1 MTAPGSSIPNQNR
14 YSNLMKLI
22 TLIASLLCAGAI
34 SAAEH
39 PDTLNVWP
47 DGAPNA
53 FKSSI
58 PSETIKNNNLVLDPI
73 LIVYPA
79 AEPNGQAVIACP
91 GGGYGYL
98 AKYHEGTDMAPW
110 FNERGI
116 TYAVLL
122 YRMPEQHHDV
132 PLSDTQ
138 QAIRLL
144 RSKADK
150 YGIRQTGIMG
160 SSAGGHLA
168 STAATHFSDESDRPD
183 FQILFYPVISL
194 DPEIT
199 HQGSRS
205 ALVGG
210 SPSPALNWLYS
221 NDTQVSPQTPPAFI
235 MHSADDN
242 VVHPDNSIRYYQAL
256 RQAGV
261 PVTLNIYPTGGHG
274 WGFRDDFPYKEA
286 WAKSLEVWLKKLNG
300 K

>member
-1 MTAPGSSIPNQNR
+1 
-14 YSNLMKLI
+14 MKLLSI
-22 TLIASLLCAGAI
+22 IASFICAGAV
-34 SAAEH
+34 SASASEY
-39 PDTLNVWP
+39 PDTIKVWP

-53 FKSSI
+53 FVSGFSA
-58 PSETIKNNNLVLDPI
+58 ELIKNNNLELDPI

-79 AEPNGQAVIACP
+79 DKPNGQAVIACP

-122 YRMPEQHHDV
+122 YRMPEQHNDV
-132 PLSDTQ
+132 PLIDTQ
-138 QAIRLL
+138 QALRLL
-144 RSKADK
+144 RSRAGQ
-150 YGIRQTGIMG
+150 YGIKQVGIMG

-168 STAATHFSDESDRPD
+168 STTATHFTDESDRPD

-199 HQGSRS
+199 HHGTRT
-205 ALVGG
+205 ALLGEK
-210 SPSPALNWLYS
+210 PDPMLNWLYS
-221 NDTQVSPQTPPAFI
+221 NETQVSPQTPPAFI

-261 PVTLNIYPTGGHG
+261 PVVLNIYPVGGHG

-286 WAKSLEVWLKKLNG
+286 WTKSLEVWLNNIKNR
-300 K
+300 